1 MEILLISYDI
11 VCREQAHHIRTEYSL
26 SSHTIADWGMFC
38 REALLVFLE
47 VSSVKV
53 GGPNKTVEIDE
64 SKFGRRKYHRDHPVK
79 GQWVFG
85 GVERESGR
93 TFLVAVPDR
102 TADILVAI
110 IRDWIEPGTTVIS
123 DFWGAYHELPNHGY
137 THRTVNHSIN
147 FVDSNTGAHTNT
159 IESTWHNVKIFLGQY
174 DRAEDYLFHFAHYML
189 MARCRA
195 EGVPPFLQ
203 FLHLVVNTDW

>member
-11 VCREQAHHIRTEYSL
+11 VCREQTHHIRTEYSL

-38 REALLVFLE
+38 REAVLVFLE
-47 VSSVKV
+47 GNSVKV
-53 GGPNKTVEIDE
+53 GGLNKIVEIDE
-64 SKFGRRKYHRDHPVK
+64 SKFGRRKYHRGHPVK
-79 GQWVFG
+79 GQWMFC

-102 TADILVAI
+102 TADTLVPI
-110 IRDWIEPGTTVIS
+110 IRDWIEPGTTVIN
-123 DFWGAYHELPNHGY
+123 DCWGAYRELPNQGY

-147 FVDSNTGAHTNT
+147 FVDPNTGAHSNT
-159 IESTWHNVKIFLGQY
+159 IGSTWHHVKVFLGQY
-174 DRAEDYLFHFAHYML
+174 NRAVNYPLHFAHYMF

-195 EGVPPFLQ
+195 EGIPPFLQ
-203 FLHLVVNTDW
+203 FLHLVANTDW